1 MFNNNTLGKSTKGVI
16 FFDNGSKMTMDNII
30 SASVE
35 VDNSFY
41 KTDATVNLLLGK
53 DIHGELFTLTVP
65 DEKEE
70 TEMKTNYFIISCRFM
85 SRDGTYKMSTKLYD
99 YVISAKLKK
108 YCPFMIGIGTEF
120 KVLGSTGK
128 ELYDGNRLRIE
139 SMMGMESKE
148 DANLFAQK
156 ELKEIEYIK
165 VLGEYRPVEHP
176 WFPSF
181 SIRQNKY
188 YYDDKPAEEY
198 WNSCYFYHSR
208 DNDSNEEENS
218 IEKTKESAATGEWLN
233 LLTKKADME
242 PFIYN
247 WDTINDNKIIT
258 KMEEKDMSKNIFGKM
273 FKNLKFGRLDTDEIK
288 YSFNGIAFKTSD
300 GDYVTYNDDFTFTNV
315 ADMIIDMPIFAMPVS
330 REQISVGD
338 VIRHNDTWVIVNK
351 VSNTEI
357 KVAKPWTKEIVT
369 VIPETSVFG
378 FSFYTKVMNPF
389 EGFGKDA
396 NAENPFGNILPFLM
410 MQNGEGGDSI
420 NTLMMAMM
428 LGGGK
433 MDMSNPMM
441 MYMMMSQNKEID
453 PMMMMLMMGNN
464 PFAPSK
470 ETITE
475 KQIDEMIDSG
485 FIKDLYE
492 KISHSLLAD
501 ANTNENETEGE

>member
-1 MFNNNTLGKSTKGVI
+1 MFNTLGKPIKGVI

-30 SASVE
+30 SADVE
-35 VDNSFY
+35 VDDSFY
-41 KTDATVNLLLGK
+41 QTHATVNLLLGQNK
-53 DIHGELFTLTVP
+53 RRELFTLTVP
-65 DEKEE
+65 DEKEK
-70 TEMKTNYFIISCRFM
+70 TEMKTNYFIISCRFQ

-99 YVISAKLKK
+99 YIISSDLKRW
-108 YCPFMIGIGTEF
+108 CPFRLGIGTEF
-120 KVLGSTGK
+120 QVLSSTGK

-139 SMMGMESKE
+139 SIMGMESKE

-156 ELKEIEYIK
+156 ELKEIEYIR
-165 VLGEYRPVEHP
+165 VLAEYRPIQHLA
-176 WFPSF
+176 FPRL
-181 SIRQNKY
+181 SIYQNKY

-198 WNSCYFYHSR
+198 WNSCQFYPPGE
-208 DNDSNEEENS
+208 NEEDTIVERAT
-218 IEKTKESAATGEWLN
+218 EKTKESAAPIEWLN
-233 LLTKKADME
+233 FLGSDSKE
-242 PFIYN
+242 PLYYVEN
-247 WDTINDNKIIT
+247 TSSEKTTT

-273 FKNLKFGRLDTDEIK
+273 FKNMKFGRLNTDEIK

-338 VIRHNDTWVIVNK
+338 VILHNDTWVIVNE
-351 VSNTEI
+351 VSKTEI

-410 MQNGEGGDSI
+410 MQGSESGDSI
-420 NTLMMAMM
+420 NTLTMAMM
-428 LGGGK
+428 FSGGK
-433 MDMSNPMM
+433 IDMSNPMM

-464 PFAPSK
+464 PFTSSK
-470 ETITE
+470 QTITE

-485 FIKDLYE
+485 FIKDLYT
-492 KISHSLLAD
+492 KISNSLLTD
-501 ANTNENETEGE
+501 INLNENETEGE